1 VKIRVEFTVNVP
13 RASLE
18 ALRELAVADDN
29 TGAAEF
35 VRMEARQALDD
46 YLRDNGV
53 NDVTITE
60 AWERQS

>member
-1 VKIRVEFTVNVP
+1 MRTT
-13 RASLE
+13 
-18 ALRELAVADDN
+18 LAVADDN

-35 VRMEARQALDD
+35 VRLD